1 MTKPYPKLLLTLLI
15 SLLFISRSYCQSN
28 SKKLIDI
35 KHKLELYQYKKV
47 CPEIETIKEASLSK
61 ADKALYYYLKA
72 ECFLSN
78 SRINQAY
85 QYYLKSKNIYIS
97 LDSIDKAMDIN
108 LDIYN
113 LITAQEN
120 YSSIYKKYLD
130 EYIAHAHKTNDTVR
144 LARSI
149 KALGEIAYDN
159 GKPKESLAY
168 FKKALDLFQKA
179 NEREKAS
186 AVYFNIATI
195 YNEQLH
201 KYDSALYYLNKQLP
215 EIKTYGV
222 VDDLWYNYVD
232 QAASYYYLKN
242 HRKAIEYLKLAD
254 NLPLNT
260 SESKTSQY
268 VNEFLYKNYD
278 ALGDYTNAYKYLHL
292 SKKYSD
298 SINIVEQNIAIN
310 DIHTKYQTKEKELEN
325 TLLKSEVKTSKIL
338 IYSIIILL
346 IAIIAIA
353 ALIIKNSRRR
363 EKISKQE
370 KLIEQQ
376 KFEKAM
382 KEYEL
387 NSIDMILEG
396 QDKERQRIANDL
408 HDNLGSMLA
417 TLKLNFEN
425 LRLRKKE
432 LREEENKLYERTDEL
447 IEEAY
452 QKVRRIAHAKNAGVF
467 ASEGLIPAIQKL
479 AEKISIPGKIQLQV
493 IPFGFADR
501 LENSLEI
508 AIFRTVQELS
518 TNIIKHSQATE
529 ATIHLTDHGDS
540 INIMIEDNGVGF
552 DSSKINLD
560 DADGM
565 GLANI
570 TKKINQLGGSVEIDS
585 TPGKGTTIIIDI
597 PVDND

>member
-1 MTKPYPKLLLTLLI
+1 MINIKSLI
-15 SLLFISRSYCQSN
+15 EQNEYEAAFKSL
-28 SKKLIDI
+28 K
-35 KHKLELYQYKKV
+35 
-47 CPEIETIKEASLSK
+47 TIKESTLSK
-61 ADKALYYYLKA
+61 SDKALFYYIKA
-72 ECFLSN
+72 QELSFN
-78 SRINQAY
+78 SKINEAY
-85 QYYLKSKNIYIS
+85 QYYLKSKKAYLSI
-97 LDSIDKAMDIN
+97 DSIDRAMDIN
-108 LDIYN
+108 LKIYN
-113 LITAQEN
+113 VITGEEN
-120 YSSIYKKYLD
+120 YSNIYKKYFD
-130 EYIAHAHKTNDTVR
+130 EYIAYAHKKGDSSRIAISYV
-144 LARSI
+144 I
-149 KALGEIAYDN
+149 LGENDFDN
-159 GKPKESLAY
+159 NHPRESLKN
-168 FKKALDLFQKA
+168 FKKAIAIFNKISNKKA
-179 NEREKAS
+179 ANQLCS
-186 AVYFNIATI
+186 NIAAI

-201 KYDSALYYLNKQLP
+201 KPDSALYYLDKEL
-215 EIKTYGV
+215 EGIKLNGTV
-222 VDDLWYNYVD
+222 ENLCYNYMNH
-232 QAASYYYLKN
+232 AASYYYLGN
-242 HRKAIEYLKLAD
+242 HIKAIEYLKMAD
-254 NLPLNT
+254 NLPL
-260 SESKTSQY
+260 SKFKNKTNQQIY
-268 VNEFLYKNYD
+268 EFLYKNYD
-278 ALGDYTNAYKYLHL
+278 AIRDYSNAYKYLQL
-292 SKKYSD
+292 NKQFSD
-298 SINIVEQNIAIN
+298 SLNIVEQNIAIN
-310 DIHTKYQTKEKELEN
+310 NLDKKYRTKERELEN
-325 TLLKSEVKTSKIL
+325 TILKGKVKTSKIL

-425 LRLRKKE
+425 LRIRKKE

>member
-1 MTKPYPKLLLTLLI
+1 MTKPYPKFLLLLI
-15 SLLFISRSYCQSN
+15 LNLFIINGYSQSLYERMLDIDRLIEKDQSTIAASQFKKIDESLL
-28 SKKLIDI
+28 SK
-35 KHKLELYQYKKV
+35 
-47 CPEIETIKEASLSK
+47 T
-61 ADKALYYYLKA
+61 DKALYTYIKA
-72 ECFLSN
+72 QLLYTEDNYSE
-78 SRINQAY
+78 SY
-85 QYYLKSKNIYIS
+85 QYYLKSKKMYIAI
-97 LDSIDKAMDIN
+97 DSIDKAMDIN
-108 LDIYN
+108 LKIYN

-120 YSSIYKKYLD
+120 YSDIYKKYFD
-130 EYIAHAHKTNDTVR
+130 EYIEYAYKKNDSSR
-144 LARSI
+144 IARSFII
-149 KALGEIAYDN
+149 KGENDFEN
-159 GKPKESLAY
+159 NRPRQSLAN
-168 FKKALDLFQKA
+168 FKKAIVILNKIHDNTLA
-179 NEREKAS
+179 CRLNS
-186 AVYFNIATI
+186 NIAGI
-195 YNEQLH
+195 YNESLH
-201 KYDSALYYLNKQLP
+201 MPDSALYYLGKEL
-215 EIKTYGV
+215 EGIKSYGSV
-222 VDDLWYNYVD
+222 EESCYNYINH
-232 QAASYYYLKN
+232 AASYYYLHN
-242 HRKAIEYLKLAD
+242 HKKAIEYLQLAD
-254 NLPLNT
+254 NLPLSSYQNVT
-260 SESKTSQY
+260 REGIY
-268 VNEFLYKNYD
+268 ECLYLNYS
-278 ALGDYTNAYKYLHL
+278 AIGDETNALKYLELKQTLH
-292 SKKYSD
+292 D
-298 SINIVEQNIAIN
+298 SINIAEQNIAIN
-310 DIHTKYQTKEKELEN
+310 NLDKKYRTKERELEN
-325 TLLKSEVKTSKIL
+325 TILKGKVKTSKIL

-425 LRLRKKE
+425 LRIRKKE